1 MRLLLLSLAVP
12 FLHFS
17 SLSQTLDSLPKKDNL
32 LYVPKP
38 AQDSIEL
45 KQATHSFPIKSIILP
60 AALIS
65 YGFVALETKQMRGWD
80 VGIKNEI
87 REDNPTFHTP
97 VDNYLQ
103 YAPAAAVYGLNAA
116 GIHGLNNFRDRTII
130 YLMAN
135 AMMSISVESLKKIT
149 KVPRPDGGGTNAFP
163 SGHTATAF
171 VSAEFLRMEY
181 KDISPWYGIGG
192 YAAATATGILRMYN
206 NKHWFRDILPGAGF
220 GILSTRVSYWMY
232 PAIKNHLFRDKPN
245 APMIM
250 PYAEPHG
257 GGLAM
262 VYQFKNKV

>member
-1 MRLLLLSLAVP
+1 MRIILVLMVIPGISFSLAAQ
-12 FLHFS
+12 S
-17 SLSQTLDSLPKKDNL
+17 LDSLHQKDSLAIFKN
-32 LYVPKP
+32 K
-38 AQDSIEL
+38 AGNEL
-45 KQATHSFPIKSIILP
+45 SDGAYPQFPVKSMILP
-60 AALIS
+60 AALIG
-65 YGFVALETKQMRGWD
+65 YGFVALETKEMRQWD

-87 REDNPTFHTP
+87 REDNPAVNTKI
-97 VDNYLQ
+97 DNYLQ

-116 GIHGLNNFRDRTII
+116 GIHGANNFRDRTMI

-135 AMMSISVESLKKIT
+135 AMMSISVESIKKIT
-149 KVPRPDGGGTNAFP
+149 RVQRPDGGGTNAFP

-232 PAIKNHLFRDKPN
+232 PAIKNCLFKGKPS
-245 APMIM
+245 APVIM

-257 GGLAM
+257 GGLAL
-262 VYQFKNKV
+262 VYQFKK